1 MTAIDRRAK
10 GMQISGRYGAV
21 VKGHNILFKNA
32 VRKLARNP
40 TLPVKQVLPDFN
52 VCPQYG
58 DACLYCLVN
67 VLCMLGMFLLQ
78 RCAEVGHHLRRDD
91 GEGAVRLLSRTNSHS
106 RARPTCH

>member
-40 TLPVKQVLPDFN
+40 TLRVKQVCQDMAIFVGSGDFDLRL
-52 VCPQYG
+52 CP
-58 DACLYCLVN
+58 
-67 VLCMLGMFLLQ
+67 
-78 RCAEVGHHLRRDD
+78 
-91 GEGAVRLLSRTNSHS
+91 
-106 RARPTCH
+106 